1 MVKTADYWT
10 VRYVVAAKIDGPLEE
25 IKRRSDA
32 EASDERKRNLSIVHP
47 PFFPLPFLPGII
59 FRSAAFFLRVQEI
72 ETRSEMLRDAW
83 LLKRGGVM
91 TRTIC
96 SGVSTRLFLFSSTAE
111 SASYLFLL
119 LLLRTPRVPFLAS
132 SLSPSTCSCLSTPF
146 AHRRRGRPRGPRA
159 W

>member
-1 MVKTADYWT
+1 M
-10 VRYVVAAKIDGPLEE
+10 
-25 IKRRSDA
+25 
-32 EASDERKRNLSIVHP
+32 RKRLMREKEIY
-47 PFFPLPFLPGII
+47 
-59 FRSAAFFLRVQEI
+59 RSFIPRSSRFSSSQASSFGQQFFFLRVQEI

-119 LLLRTPRVPFLAS
+119 LLLRTPAFPSSHHLFRCLPAPVSPLRSPTDDEAGREVRGSVRLVGGRIIADLSSRVLPPFYIG
-132 SLSPSTCSCLSTPF
+132 SLRFLLS
-146 AHRRRGRPRGPRA
+146 
-159 W
+159 